1 MNILLLGHRGYLGG
15 FLKDKFSFD
24 VVPRAVKYDYVINCI
39 GKPSLEFC
47 EQSPDVSYVSNFAA
61 LKEAIERHKDSKFI
75 HFSSYYV
82 YDDSGLCSEDSN
94 TTTRYKYCEH
104 KLMSEAATVQ
114 SGGVVF
120 RLGKIFGPSIGKEQ
134 KKLTEVLLFSDQVTL
149 DDVRFNPVSLWQIER
164 TIQHEFSSRSMTG
177 IYNLSNKGV
186 VSHYDYGRFI
196 RDNFNSDL
204 KIHRVEKHSRSFHN
218 YGRFSMSCKKI
229 EKEIPL
235 LTWQED
241 MLKYIEVVKCIV

>member
-1 MNILLLGHRGYLGG
+1 MEN
-15 FLKDKFSFD
+15 
-24 VVPRAVKYDYVINCI
+24 
-39 GKPSLEFC
+39 
-47 EQSPDVSYVSNFAA
+47 
-61 LKEAIERHKDSKFI
+61 
-75 HFSSYYV
+75 
-82 YDDSGLCSEDSN
+82 SN

-104 KLMSEAATVQ
+104 KLMGEAATVR

-120 RLGKIFGPSIGKEQ
+120 RLGKIFGPSEGKEQ
-134 KKLTEVLLFSDQVTL
+134 KKLTEALLFSKQVTL

-164 TIQHEFSSRSMTG
+164 VIQHEFSSRSMTG

-196 RDNFNSDL
+196 RDNFNPDL
-204 KIHRVEKHSRSFHN
+204 EIQRVKKHSRSFHN